1 MWKKHFEKLPR
12 QWGIL
17 LFSVILLTLLIVAV
31 SFLFSNFRGDN
42 IVSASGRQH
51 LDFRVFYLDNDIF
64 GENPIPH
71 NLDFLM
77 SYTDYIEIDSGFTAN
92 FSEETAIYYS
102 YLAEKRLVFR
112 HMGTADANLNRIVY
126 EEIFTLSEASGEVTA
141 NRLYF
146 EAENNGEP
154 GGSYTI
160 FSKEHVVTYLEFLE
174 DQARQMEAANMIAQ
188 GFRGFSAELWVDF
201 TYTIYAPEFVLSE
214 TLTHGYRFSL
224 STEVYS
230 FVVTGTPNFEWENNL
245 TTRNDVTL
253 PIAVLFVTLFT
264 ASVFGLLYTIKMSK
278 ANPNKYR
285 QEADDILK
293 KYAYEIVAYDKP
305 VDLTRYEPMV
315 VQEFGELLKLAIN
328 LNKHIM
334 CYRDEVRTEF
344 VVIVDGYACLYMI
357 SYNGDGSGMCVG
369 IDDEISNNVDQ

>member
-1 MWKKHFEKLPR
+1 MWKKHFEKLPKW
-12 QWGIL
+12 WGIL
-17 LFSVILLTLLIVAV
+17 LFSIILLALLIVAV
-31 SFLFSNFRGDN
+31 SFLFSHFRGDN

-64 GENPIPH
+64 SDNPIPQ

-112 HMGTADANLNRIVY
+112 HTGTADANLNRIVY

-160 FSKEHVVTYLEFLE
+160 FPKEHVVTYLEFIE
-174 DQARQMEAANMIAQ
+174 DQARQMETANMIAQ

-201 TYTIYAPEFVLSE
+201 TYTIYAPGFEMRSRYRLSCF
-214 TLTHGYRFSL
+214 LSYYSPRVSL
-224 STEVYS
+224 DCSI
-230 FVVTGTPNFEWENNL
+230 P
-245 TTRNDVTL
+245 
-253 PIAVLFVTLFT
+253 
-264 ASVFGLLYTIKMSK
+264 
-278 ANPNKYR
+278 
-285 QEADDILK
+285 
-293 KYAYEIVAYDKP
+293 
-305 VDLTRYEPMV
+305 
-315 VQEFGELLKLAIN
+315 
-328 LNKHIM
+328 
-334 CYRDEVRTEF
+334 
-344 VVIVDGYACLYMI
+344 
-357 SYNGDGSGMCVG
+357 
-369 IDDEISNNVDQ
+369 